1 MTENV
6 EPRVPSAA
14 GEVPLVGGR
23 VTSGVVRVGDTV
35 RRPVTEA
42 SSFVA
47 ELLGHLERRG
57 FAGAPRHLGSDGL
70 GRDVFSYVPGWVP
83 ARFRRWSDRQ
93 VAAAGALLRAFH
105 DATRD
110 CGLVGRHSVICH
122 NDPGPNNA
130 VFSASGGGLVPVG
143 LIDFDTAAPGEPLED
158 LGYMA
163 WTWCV
168 SSKYAG
174 VSEGAVSGVGRQ
186 AAQVRLLADAYGL
199 DAVSRAG
206 LVDALVDRQE
216 RNARWWRSRLT
227 GADDAGARRRTVE
240 RIDWSERERA
250 FTVAHREVFAAALR

>member
-1 MTENV
+1 MTGNV

-47 ELLGHLERRG
+47 ELLGHLERRR
-57 FAGAPRHLGSDGL
+57 FAGAPRYLGADGL
-70 GRDVFSYVPGWVP
+70 GRDVFSYLPGWVP
-83 ARFRRWSDRQ
+83 ARFRPWSDRQ
-93 VAAAGALLRAFH
+93 VAAAGALLRGFH

-130 VFSASGGGLVPVG
+130 VFSGAGGVLVPVG
-143 LIDFDTAAPGEPLED
+143 LIDFDTAAPGEVLED

-174 VSEGAVSGVGRQ
+174 VSGVGRQ

-199 DAVSRAG
+199 DADSRAG
-206 LVDALVDRQE
+206 LVDALVERQE

-227 GADDAGARRRTVE
+227 GAGDAGARRRTVE